1 MADLNASNMSISQ
14 GVNSGDQ
21 IYNPD
26 NNQYADLPM
35 DTFEADLNTD
45 HSHVIDIYE
54 EKNPYRQEL
63 ELKKLVTQDAGKKE
77 TSEMGFY
84 ELEEKYHHFK
94 KVAE

>member
-1 MADLNASNMSISQ
+1 MSISQ